1 MSMCLSVCVL
11 LTHQCVS
18 DCVGVDVDAGVVC
31 VCMDVCVKCVAAHK
45 HALHQEMR
53 RRAIWAWPLSMC
65 LPWQGSEITIMK
77 VDGHVLDMWRI
88 CAYIG

>member
-31 VCMDVCVKCVAAHK
+31 VCVCMDVCVVCGHAQTCSTPGNAAKSNLGVAFVYVSPMARLRNDH
-45 HALHQEMR
+45 HESG
-53 RRAIWAWPLSMC
+53 WSCP
-65 LPWQGSEITIMK
+65 
-77 VDGHVLDMWRI
+77 
-88 CAYIG
+88 